1 MPRSECRGRVA
12 VTYSL
17 EVCCNQTGD
26 RYAARRYERA
36 RFYREVTAT
45 RLAGLFTQSRQRWV
59 RDVTAFTGLAGRLKM
74 LKPLNTHVV
83 RDCVKS
89 LNTPTS
95 VGGSLISA
103 YVEAP
108 DLSRVVYSFPITSR
122 GKRYQDKE
130 GPAAST

>member
-59 RDVTAFTGLAGRLKM
+59 CARIGHAPLKRADFGNKAPGAIIARLCSSSSPGELNESTIHPRARSRNDQLTRDSLRPPG
-74 LKPLNTHVV
+74 P
-83 RDCVKS
+83 RD
-89 LNTPTS
+89 
-95 VGGSLISA
+95 
-103 YVEAP
+103 
-108 DLSRVVYSFPITSR
+108 R
-122 GKRYQDKE
+122 
-130 GPAAST
+130 

>member
-45 RLAGLFTQSRQRWV
+45 RLAGLLTRSRISWGIVRTHSTSCRSPAQIPPTQLVDRSY
-59 RDVTAFTGLAGRLKM
+59 L
-74 LKPLNTHVV
+74 
-83 RDCVKS
+83 
-89 LNTPTS
+89 
-95 VGGSLISA
+95 A
-103 YVEAP
+103 YV
-108 DLSRVVYSFPITSR
+108 TSCR
-122 GKRYQDKE
+122 P
-130 GPAAST
+130 PAQIPPT

>member
-45 RLAGLFTQSRQRWV
+45 RLAGLFTQSRESGSLMLRPTEPRRV
-59 RDVTAFTGLAGRLKM
+59 RRISTYHLVRGGFLMFFPTRSRRLHSRF
-74 LKPLNTHVV
+74 LHTHLV
-83 RDCVKS
+83 RDCVKRRA
-89 LNTPTS
+89 N
-95 VGGSLISA
+95 
-103 YVEAP
+103 
-108 DLSRVVYSFPITSR
+108 RVAVTSR
-122 GKRYQDKE
+122 
-130 GPAAST
+130 

>member
-59 RDVTAFTGLAGRLKM
+59 PDATAYRETTHGRRCSI
-74 LKPLNTHVV
+74 PA
-83 RDCVKS
+83 R
-89 LNTPTS
+89 P
-95 VGGSLISA
+95 
-103 YVEAP
+103 P
-108 DLSRVVYSFPITSR
+108 SR
-122 GKRYQDKE
+122 GPCFQAGAIKYLEQ
-130 GPAAST
+130 GPL